1 MQLHNRVVARFTD
14 GRVLKG
20 TTQDFAVGR
29 DYFHVIPPETGAEV
43 VRVSLATL
51 KAVFF
56 VKNHA
61 GNKDYNEKKAF
72 DKPVPGRKLQVTF
85 RDGEVLVGS
94 SDRLRRRPSGV
105 LHDPGR
111 SEVEQRSDLRGG
123 PRGAIGGVHPVAADS
138 PSASRPV

>member
-1 MQLHNRVVARFTD
+1 MQLHNRVVARFAD

-29 DYFHVIPPETGAEV
+29 DYFHVIPPETGAEL
-43 VRVSLATL
+43 VRVNLATL

-61 GNKDYNEKKAF
+61 GDKDYNEKKAF
-72 DKPVPGRKLQVTF
+72 EKPVPGRKLQVTF

-94 SDRLRRRPSGV
+94 STAYDAGRPGFFMTPADPKSNNDRIYVVARAV
-105 LHDPGR
+105 R
-111 SEVEQRSDLRGG
+111 S
-123 PRGAIGGVHPVAADS
+123 VAFIQ
-138 PSASRPV
+138 